1 MTAEI
6 LLTLYDQVWHMAF
19 KADKDPAAVV
29 RGCAAW
35 LRGQEAGVTLC
46 PA

>member
-19 KADKDPAAVV
+19 KADKDPSAIV
-29 RGCAAW
+29 RGSAAW
-35 LRGQEAGVTLC
+35 LAGQEAGVTL
-46 PA
+46 